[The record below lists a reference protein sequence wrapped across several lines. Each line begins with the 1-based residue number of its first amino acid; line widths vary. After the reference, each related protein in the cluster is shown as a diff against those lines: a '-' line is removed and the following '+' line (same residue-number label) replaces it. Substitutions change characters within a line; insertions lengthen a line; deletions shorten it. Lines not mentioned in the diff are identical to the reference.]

1 MSSRAHPGLFLTF
14 EGPEGSGKTSQM
26 RALAEFLRGQGYP
39 VLTTREPGGTSIG
52 LHIRDLLLDPRF
64 GDMTPRA
71 EVLLFLADRAQHVD
85 QVIRPALERGDIV
98 LCDRYAD
105 STLAYQGY
113 GHRHFDLE
121 QLRALI
127 EFATGGLW
135 PDRTFLLDIA
145 PEEGLARNGAQRDRL
160 EGHALDFHRRVRQGY
175 LEMAAAEP
183 ERWVVLDATQH
194 WDAIQDQLRRH
205 VQALIQARRAAQVP
219 PRG

>member
-1 MSSRAHPGLFLTF
+1 MFPVSPHGLFLTF

-26 RALAEFLRGQGYP
+26 RALAEFLRDQGYS
-39 VLTTREPGGTSIG
+39 VLTTREPGGTPIG
-52 LHIRDLLLDPRF
+52 LHIRDLLLNPHF
-64 GDMTPRA
+64 EDMKPRA

-85 QVIRPALERGDIV
+85 QVIRPALKRGDIV

-113 GHRHFDLE
+113 GHGHFDLK

-135 PDRTFLLDIA
+135 PDRTFLLDLP
-145 PEEGLARNGAQRDRL
+145 PEQGLTRNGAQRDRL
-160 EGHALDFHRRVRQGY
+160 ESHALDFHRRVRQGY

-183 ERWVVLDATQH
+183 HRWVVLDATRP
-194 WDAIQDQLRRH
+194 WEEIQNELRGH
-205 VQALIQARRAAQVP
+205 VLAFLQARASSP
-219 PRG
+219 